1 MQSRIAILYAPIIRF
16 AVEIIHE
23 LQTVV
28 QDTRDGPG
36 LRILAK
42 PFDVRE
48 SPTRTISPGL
58 ETPLVEKLDSV
69 IKLTNVFHIF
79 LGRSSQ
85 FSDSCSLCHPS
96 FAISYFE
103 CHLVRIGWRASL
115 AHFKFTRDCCY
126 FI

>member
-79 LGRSSQ
+79 FRKK
-85 FSDSCSLCHPS
+85 
-96 FAISYFE
+96 FAIF
-103 CHLVRIGWRASL
+103 
-115 AHFKFTRDCCY
+115 
-126 FI
+126 